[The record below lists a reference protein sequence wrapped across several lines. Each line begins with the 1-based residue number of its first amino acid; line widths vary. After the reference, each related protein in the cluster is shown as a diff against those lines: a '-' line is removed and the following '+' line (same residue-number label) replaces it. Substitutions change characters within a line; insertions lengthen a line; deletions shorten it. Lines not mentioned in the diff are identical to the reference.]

1 MLMLAQP
8 APPAPP
14 MPNELASQ
22 LERLAELRQL
32 QQIGQNEYTPA
43 TAQGTLA
50 AARASRSELRSQLSR
65 LEDRRDDL
73 ARDLNRDIQNNDGV
87 LSTSRTGL
95 EARIADVDARI
106 KSLDEQL
113 AQADQAVANAAAV
126 PGAIV
131 EPPPR
136 TPDTF
141 SETVTP
147 VAIVFTLFVL
157 FPLTI
162 TWSRRL
168 WKRGATIVA
177 PVPAAVTNTLE
188 QMSAAV
194 DAMALEVERIG
205 EGQRFIT
212 RVMADDPRV
221 LNAGAMPHVPV
232 QREAQRE
239 EVRRDDQ
246 GDWR

>member
-1 MLMLAQP
+1 MDLTAQP
-8 APPAPP
+8 APPSPP
-14 MPNELASQ
+14 PLSQ

-32 QQIGQNEYTPA
+32 QQIGQNEYSPA

-65 LEDRRDDL
+65 LEDQREDL
-73 ARDLNRDIQNNDGV
+73 ASNLAEEIQTNDGV
-87 LSTSRTGL
+87 LNASRTGL

-113 AQADQAVANAAAV
+113 AKADQAVANAAAI
-126 PGAIV
+126 PGAVV
-131 EPPPR
+131 EPAPPA
-136 TPDTF
+136 PDTF
-141 SETVTP
+141 AETLTP

-168 WKRGATIVA
+168 WKRGVTVVA
-177 PVPAAVTNTLE
+177 PIPAAVTNTLE
-188 QMSAAV
+188 QLSAAV

-221 LNAGAMPHVPV
+221 LNAGAMPHIPV
-232 QREAQRE
+232 AKAEQRE
-239 EVRRDDQ
+239 EVRRSDQ
-246 GDWR
+246 SDWR